1 MIDSDLLPFRVAVAS
16 VAVPEGINTQIPCT
30 AVLQPRECDCN
41 ILPVAVDRHVD
52 NIIASVCAVISGEAD
67 AESMCIARNIDFVCV
82 GVVRVDRIH
91 ATDGIRQLFADDRVA
106 FAEPDHGLEKGEEL
120 LIFCKQTP
128 VEPGNLIV
136 LAVAVVVAI
145 LRVAEFIAGEEHR
158 RAAAAHEH
166 GTGVPDHPVAEL

>member
-1 MIDSDLLPFRVAVAS
+1 MR
-16 VAVPEGINTQIPCT
+16 
-30 AVLQPRECDCN
+30 
-41 ILPVAVDRHVD
+41 
-52 NIIASVCAVISGEAD
+52 IAW
-67 AESMCIARNIDFVCV
+67 NIDFVCV
-82 GVVRVDRIH
+82 GVVRMDRIH

-106 FAEPDHGLEKGEEL
+106 FAEPDHVLEKGEEL
-120 LIFCKQTP
+120 LIFCKQAP

-158 RAAAAHEH
+158 RATAAHEH